1 LHAVS
6 AAEVS
11 FMRLSIVLFASL
23 VSATAFAAP
32 PPASDATPHVTAV
45 TNAPDEA
52 ADDLAAELAASES
65 VAQVY
70 VQAQPVAQ
78 PAQPQR
84 LVRQASV
91 YAGVPFF
98 LTDRETLRP
107 GIGFHV
113 RGGWEIGWLVPEIA
127 LGWQLNLLDGAG
139 NTNLQSIWFSVG
151 VRLQFLNY
159 SNVVPFVSAAFRPS
173 WFSIYDPTLDAASD
187 LTFEPAVTAGLG
199 ATIELT
205 QNFGLEVGLQATTII
220 PVVNEVFVDSR
231 GNGATQVFLYPHF
244 GATYFY

>member
-1 LHAVS
+1 
-6 AAEVS
+6 
-11 FMRLSIVLFASL
+11 MRLSIVLFASF

-32 PPASDATPHVTAV
+32 PTPSDAASTASANTA

-70 VQAQPVAQ
+70 VQANAQPVTQ

-113 RGGWEIGWLVPEIA
+113 RGGWELGWIVPEIA
-127 LGWQLNLLDGAG
+127 LGWQLNLLDAPG
-139 NTNLQSIWFSVG
+139 NTNLQSVWFSVG
-151 VRLQFLNY
+151 VRIQFLNY

-173 WFSIYDPTLDAASD
+173 WFSIYDPTIDASTD
-187 LTFEPAVTAGLG
+187 LTFEPAVTAGIG

-231 GNGATQVFLYPHF
+231 GNGATQIFLYPHF

>member
-1 LHAVS
+1 VQ
-6 AAEVS
+6 
-11 FMRLSIVLFASL
+11 AS
-23 VSATAFAAP
+23 
-32 PPASDATPHVTAV
+32 
-45 TNAPDEA
+45 
-52 ADDLAAELAASES
+52 
-65 VAQVY
+65 
-70 VQAQPVAQ
+70 AQPVAQ

-113 RGGWEIGWLVPEIA
+113 RGGWEIGWIVPEIA
-127 LGWQLNLLDGAG
+127 LGWQLNLLDAPG
-139 NTNLQSIWFSVG
+139 NTNLQSVWFSVG
-151 VRLQFLNY
+151 LRIQFLNY

-173 WFSIYDPTLDAASD
+173 WFSIYDPTIDASTD

-205 QNFGLEVGLQATTII
+205 QNFGLEVALQATTIL

-231 GNGATQVFLYPHF
+231 GNGATQVFLYPHV

>member
-1 LHAVS
+1 
-6 AAEVS
+6 
-11 FMRLSIVLFASL
+11 MRLPIVLFASF

-32 PPASDATPHVTAV
+32 PSPTTQASA
-45 TNAPDEA
+45 TNAADEA

-70 VQAQPVAQ
+70 VQAQAQ

-98 LTDRETLRP
+98 LTDREVLRP

-113 RGGWEIGWLVPEIA
+113 RGGWEIGWIVPEIA
-127 LGWQLNLLDGAG
+127 LGWQLNLLDAPG
-139 NTNLQSIWFSVG
+139 NTNLQSVWFSVG

-173 WFSIYDPTLDAASD
+173 WFSIYDPAIDAASD